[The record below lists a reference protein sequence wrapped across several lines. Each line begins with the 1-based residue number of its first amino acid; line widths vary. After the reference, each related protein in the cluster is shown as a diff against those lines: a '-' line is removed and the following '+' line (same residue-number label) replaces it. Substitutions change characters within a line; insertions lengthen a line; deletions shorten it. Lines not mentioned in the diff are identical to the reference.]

1 MTEKLDK
8 DLDFLSQCSDEQLK
22 ILCDILTKDSDGS
35 FRYTEMISIT
45 DVYKENYPDNMLP
58 LLPFIKEEIYAFGGN
73 SFANFFREIGLTKDN
88 MRYRDILEAVC
99 DRAQVNYNQGNSTEL
114 VERYLIQ
121 KTCITSIENMNIDDV
136 YHIADQINKTNVR
149 NVVRAVVDVSGKA
162 FRVIVPAVLA
172 ITYFR
177 YSIQNRDKNLD
188 EVLL

>member
-1 MTEKLDK
+1 MAEKIDK
-8 DLDFLSQCSDEQLK
+8 DLDFLSKCSNEQLK
-22 ILCDILTKDSDGS
+22 ILCDILTKDSDGH
-35 FRYTEMISIT
+35 FRYTEMISIE
-45 DVYKENYPDNMLP
+45 DVYKANYPDNMIALLP
-58 LLPFIKEEIYAFGGN
+58 LIKEEIYAFGGN
-73 SFANFFREIGLTKDN
+73 SFANFFRKIGLTKDD

-121 KTCITSIENMNIDDV
+121 KTCITSIEKMNLEDV
-136 YHIADQINKTNVR
+136 YHIAEQINKTNVKT
-149 NVVRAVVDVSGKA
+149 VVRAVVDAYGKA

-177 YSIQNRDKNLD
+177 YSTQNSDKCLD